1 MNEELVTQ
9 LKFLRLPDLLEHWAS
24 IISDAD
30 KKQPSY
36 TRFLKDVIAKEY
48 AIKKERARCLRIKKA
63 RIPEVYAM
71 ETYPFDKQPK
81 LNKKQVLEIYDSNS
95 YLTKS
100 QHIALIGPTGVG
112 KTGLATSYLIHAI
125 NQGYTARFILF
136 PDLVDELYQSLADHS
151 SKRVMNRFLK
161 YDLLQIDE
169 LGYCE
174 IDTQAKAGQIFQLLR
189 QRKRSTII
197 TSNLGFAEWET
208 FLKDKNLTAALI
220 DKFTAHC
227 HIINMLQCKSITPKT
242 VPPPKT

>member
-1 MNEELVTQ
+1 MNEELNSQ
-9 LKFLRLPDLLEHWAS
+9 LKFLRLPGLLENWDS
-24 IISDAD
+24 ITMEAD
-30 KKQPSY
+30 KKSPSY

-48 AIKKERARCLRIKKA
+48 AVKKERARCLRIKRAK
-63 RIPEVYAM
+63 IPEVYAM
-71 ETYPFDKQPK
+71 ETYPFDRQPK
-81 LNKKQVLEIYDSNS
+81 LNKKQVLQIYDSND
-95 YLTKS
+95 YLTKR

-136 PDLVDELYQSLADHS
+136 PDLVDELYQALADHS
-151 SKRVMNRFLK
+151 SKKVISRFLK
-161 YDLLQIDE
+161 YDLLHIDE

-197 TSNLGFAEWET
+197 TSNLGFSEWES

-220 DKFTAHC
+220 DKFTASC
-227 HIINMLQCKSITPKT
+227 HLINMLQCKSITPKT
-242 VPPPKT
+242 VPPVKP